1 MKDNIDKGE
10 YAFTYT
16 PGPGKSYVIEP
27 HGGGINYNLAKKDP
41 NKFYDQVFQ
50 QDLTKHTVG
59 KDKEAVKKQEEE

>member
-41 NKFYDQVFQ
+41 NKFYDQVF
-50 QDLTKHTVG
+50 
-59 KDKEAVKKQEEE
+59 